1 MRNEPDASWHSARE
15 HEIVEHVQ
23 RLLSSQRFVVD
34 TSLGQRPVTAMKVMT
49 KAGDRSEDLKRLM
62 SQHRPD
68 RKLESA
74 MPVSRSLEAVF
85 SINKWWVFQKI
96 VGRLLVVVAPP
107 TREILHDQPP
117 HPMTAGE
124 TRRALA
130 SVPPPLPGVPTT
142 LILVSTS
149 GFAPECHE
157 LAERTSERTIILVEP
172 NESGGWSVHGST
184 EITGVLDLLDPED
197 ESTKEKRVHAAIDL
211 LGDELVTGSLSAEKV
226 ALETELPLQRVEDAV
241 KSYAKQKG
249 GLVAKRLDG
258 RLLLYR
264 EGSTPQGKAVGGE
277 GMSLVDR
284 IKTLFNRKGDTEKK
298 IAFLSERRAALS
310 QQRDTS
316 NDELFKLEKKESTLK
331 KDFRENESPHARRRI
346 TAEMVQLRKEIER
359 RQQLQAVVNQQI
371 NIVGTHLHNLELLHQ
386 GKSAKLPSTDDI
398 ATDAAA
404 AEDMLAQLQ
413 ADSELADSSGSAATS
428 GMSNE
433 EQALYEELMR
443 EVAPTPE
450 APMPEDPIGAPAQP
464 AEPAKTQA
472 APPSRTKP
480 ASEPG

>member
-1 MRNEPDASWHSARE
+1 MRNAPDASWHSARE
-15 HEIVEHVQ
+15 HEMVEHVQ
-23 RLLSSQRFVVD
+23 RLLGSRRFVVD
-34 TSLGQRPVTAMKVMT
+34 TTLGQRPVTAMKVMV
-49 KAGDRSEDLKRLM
+49 KAGDRSDELKRLM

-68 RKLESA
+68 RALESA
-74 MPVSRSLEAVF
+74 MPVGRTLEAVF
-85 SINKWWVFQKI
+85 SVNKWWIFQKVI
-96 VGRLLVVVAPP
+96 GRLLVVIAPP
-107 TREILHDQPP
+107 TRELVHGETP
-117 HPMTAGE
+117 HPMTSGE
-124 TRRALA
+124 ARRVLA

-142 LILVSTS
+142 VILGSTS

-184 EITGVLDLLDPED
+184 EIQGVLELLDPED

-211 LGDELVTGSLSAEKV
+211 LGDELATGSLSAERV
-226 ALETELPLQRVEDAV
+226 AVETELPLQRVENAV
-241 KSYAKQKG
+241 KSYATQKG

-284 IKTLFNRKGDTEKK
+284 FKLLFNRKGDNERK

-316 NDELFKLEKKESTLK
+316 NDELFKLEKKESQLK
-331 KDFRENESPHARRRI
+331 RDFKENDATTARRRI
-346 TAEMVQLRKEIER
+346 TAELVQLRKEIER
-359 RQQLQAVVNQQI
+359 RQQLQAVVNQQV
-371 NIVGTHLHNLELLHQ
+371 NIVGTHLHNLELLNQ
-386 GKSAKLPSTDDI
+386 GRAAKLPDTDEL

-413 ADSELADSSGSAATS
+413 ADSELADSVSSS
-428 GMSNE
+428 SISSISSE
-433 EQALYEELMR
+433 EQALYDELMR
-443 EVAPTPE
+443 DVTPASPT
-450 APMPEDPIGAPAQP
+450 ADPTTS
-464 AEPAKTQA
+464 AETPV
-472 APPSRTKP
+472 PSRTETVDRSAQKKP
-480 ASEPG
+480 APEPG